1 MSRAHKTT
9 LGVETHQVNLSN
21 VNLILLCNGIY
32 QLQIVCCLDL
42 LMYEGILCDKLFRL
56 GLRVFSVR
64 RCSICN
70 AVLSMVS
77 HFKCTY
83 FQVIYFGM

>member
-1 MSRAHKTT
+1 M
-9 LGVETHQVNLSN
+9 NLSN

-32 QLQIVCCLDL
+32 QLQIVCYLDL
-42 LMYEGILCDKLFRL
+42 LMYEGILCDKLFCL
-56 GLRVFSVR
+56 CLRVFSVR